1 LVRLDR
7 GVSHAGH
14 HPRTAH
20 PFALSCNSRVS
31 LSSNSRLIGLA
42 RPPRPSTSRLVLVVS
57 STSRCIGLNRAP
69 SSHVLCS
76 RVRTLSVSILSQER
90 RTFLAVG
97 TLGRLVAKSSSPG
110 LAFIS
115 LFRSPALLR
124 LAPASLPRWICFLR
138 PVARPRRSLRLLGPF
153 DAYRCTLTRP
163 SVRPCGLTPTGWV
176 CLSQL
181 CSCRASASRV
191 SCWIVHGHPTFRGFS
206 PLAAGTDDLPLA

>member
-1 LVRLDR
+1 M
-7 GVSHAGH
+7 
-14 HPRTAH
+14 
-20 PFALSCNSRVS
+20 
-31 LSSNSRLIGLA
+31 
-42 RPPRPSTSRLVLVVS
+42 
-57 STSRCIGLNRAP
+57 NRAP

-76 RVRTLSVSILSQER
+76 RVRTLSVTILSQER

-97 TLGRLVAKSSSPG
+97 TLGRLLAKSSSPG

-124 LAPASLPRWICFLR
+124 MAPASLPRWIRLP
-138 PVARPRRSLRLLGPF
+138 PVARLRRSLRLLSPF

-163 SVRPCGLTPTGWV
+163 SVRPCGLTSTGWV

-181 CSCRASASRV
+181 FSCRASASRV

-206 PLAAGTDDLPLA
+206 PPTADTCDLPLAWMSRCQSSVSFPALRRRDSEDFSLLADAFSDDSVVHATEGSLLSWSFSPLRG